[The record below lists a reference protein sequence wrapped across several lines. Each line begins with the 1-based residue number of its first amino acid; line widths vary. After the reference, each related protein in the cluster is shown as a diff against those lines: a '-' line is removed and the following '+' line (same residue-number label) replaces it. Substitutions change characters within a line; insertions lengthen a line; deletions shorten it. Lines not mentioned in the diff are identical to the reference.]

1 MIASQSV
8 VVDSPRVR
16 PWTREE
22 YYKMYDLDL
31 FAGQRVELIGGEVIE
46 MAPQHNSHAVTIGLV
61 DDALRS
67 AFGSGHWIRCQL
79 PLSLGQLSEP
89 EPDFAVVKGSPRDF
103 SEHPSSALLVVE
115 VSESS
120 FTHDSQRK
128 AGLYAAAGIADYWV
142 VNIADRTLHVLR
154 NPEVDTHAEF
164 GFRYSQIVKLKE
176 NESISP
182 IAKPQSAIPVSSLL
196 P

>member
-67 AFGSGHWIRCQL
+67 SFGPGYWIRCQL

-89 EPDFAVVKGSPRDF
+89 EPDFAVVQGRPRDF

-154 NPEVDTHAEF
+154 SPVADAHAEF
-164 GFRYSQIVKLKE
+164 GYRYSQIAVLKE
-176 NESISP
+176 NEAIAP
-182 IAKPQSAIPVSSLL
+182 IVKSQTTIHVLNLL